1 MKLIDVEKIDFSEVF
16 NGGTYSAK
24 EAKKKAEKYISEQP
38 IIKGEI
44 NTGTIILEISA
55 IIVAFISLVVWVMLL
70 SI

>member
-1 MKLIDVEKIDFSEVF
+1 MIDVEKIDFSEVF

-24 EAKKKAEKYISEQP
+24 EAKKAEKYISEQP

-55 IIVAFISLVVWVMLL
+55 IIVSFISLVVGIMLW